1 MVIEKSWNSHGYFC
15 KFGMV
20 TKMKPLLQLIFTVFT
35 VTSLNAQ
42 LSLNKD
48 TFIQT
53 GFSDVYEIVANGTI
67 SNNSSDS
74 VDVVWIRMENL
85 PGNWGGSA
93 VCDGKQCYLPNVSAA
108 PVPFRIYA
116 NGQANLDVHFYP
128 EDVPG
133 SGEVILKAWVVGD
146 SANTV
151 ITGVYKATAQ
161 QPVGINAKTVNEDIL
176 IYPNPAKDFVM
187 IKNLPV
193 NAVST
198 VEVHNIFGRKMLSF
212 SQPPSANESIA
223 HKFDLS
229 TLAKGIYMIRVYD
242 REMNVIFTKSLSK
255 E

>member
-1 MVIEKSWNSHGYFC
+1 MSPKNSWNYGKYFS
-15 KFGMV
+15 KFELFD
-20 TKMKPLLQLIFTVFT
+20 KMKPLFQLIFGVLIT
-35 VTSLNAQ
+35 TSLNAQ

-53 GFSDVYEIVANGTI
+53 GYSDVYEIVANGTI
-67 SNNSSDS
+67 TNNFSDS
-74 VDVVWIRMENL
+74 VDVVWTRIENL
-85 PGNWGGSA
+85 PASWGGSA
-93 VCDGKQCYLPNVSAA
+93 VCDGNQCYLPNVGTA
-108 PVPFRIYA
+108 PVSFRILA
-116 NGQANLDVHFYP
+116 NAQTNLDVHFYP

-133 SGEVILKAWVVGD
+133 DGEVILKAWVVGD

-161 QPVGINAKTVNEDIL
+161 QPVGIDNKTGNEDIL

-187 IKNLPV
+187 IKNLPA
-193 NAVST
+193 NIIST

-212 SQPPSANESIA
+212 SQPPSANESVV

-229 TLAKGIYMIRVYD
+229 ALAKGIYMIRVYD
-242 REMNVIFTKSLSK
+242 GDMNVIYTKSLSK

>member
-1 MVIEKSWNSHGYFC
+1 
-15 KFGMV
+15 
-20 TKMKPLLQLIFTVFT
+20 MKTLFQLIFGVFM

-48 TFIQT
+48 TFAINGFADQT
-53 GFSDVYEIVANGTI
+53 EIVAYGTI
-67 SNNSSDS
+67 SNGGNDS
-74 VDVVWIRMENL
+74 VDVVWLRMENL
-85 PGNWGGSA
+85 PNAWGGTA
-93 VCDGKQCYLPNVSAA
+93 VCDGNQCYQPHIGSSPVS
-108 PVPFRIYA
+108 FRIPG
-116 NGQANLDVHFYP
+116 NGQSNLDVHFYP

-133 SGEVILKAWVVGD
+133 NGEVILKAWVVGD

-151 ITGVYKATAQ
+151 VTGVYKAAAQ
-161 QPVGINAKTVNEDIL
+161 DPVSSTGLAAKEDIL

-187 IKNLPV
+187 IKNLP
-193 NAVST
+193 AHAIST

-212 SQPPSANESIA
+212 SQPPSANESTA

-242 REMNVIFTKSLSK
+242 GEMNVIYTKSLSK